1 MQFCIAAPE
10 EVEQER
16 IQMEQKKE
24 EIRED
29 RLTNAMRSEL
39 MNQHLRI
46 GDMAEQS
53 KPCEKAM
60 QYGVQVLTD
69 AELLAVILRSGNRD
83 ENAIVLSERILNL
96 DPLHPGLHGLNSL
109 SMEKLLSVSGIG
121 KVKAVQLKAITELSR
136 RMSKEEARGSLSLD
150 HPETIA
156 RFFREDM
163 RYLEKERVYAA
174 FFNSAGGLIKEV
186 LISEGTVDKSLLT
199 PREVFVEACECRAVS
214 IVILHNHPSGDV
226 EPSRYDIYMTAHI
239 YEIGE
244 MMGIRLLDHL
254 IIGGGT
260 YFSFAE
266 RGLLHET

>member
-1 MQFCIAAPE
+1 MKL
-10 EVEQER
+10 
-16 IQMEQKKE
+16 QMEQK
-24 EIRED
+24 REQETKF
-29 RLTNAMRSEL
+29 TNAMRSEL
-39 MNQHLRI
+39 MDQHLRI
-46 GDMAEQS
+46 GDMADQN

-69 AELLAVILRSGNRD
+69 AELLAVILRSGNRT
-83 ENAIVLSERILNL
+83 ENVIVLSERLLNL
-96 DPLHPGLHGLNSL
+96 DPLHPGLSGLNNI

-136 RMSKEEARGSLSLD
+136 RMSKEEARGRLSLND
-150 HPETIA
+150 PGSIA
-156 RFFREDM
+156 QFFREDM
-163 RYLEKERVYAA
+163 RYLQKERVYAA
-174 FFNSAGGLIKEV
+174 FFNTAGGLIREV

-214 IVILHNHPSGDV
+214 MVILHNHPSGDI
-226 EPSRYDIYMTAHI
+226 EPSRQDIYQTSHI

-244 MMGIRLLDHL
+244 MMGIRLLDHI

>member
-1 MQFCIAAPE
+1 MKQLNNQPT
-10 EVEQER
+10 
-16 IQMEQKKE
+16 KD
-24 EIRED
+24 EINEN
-29 RLTNAMRSEL
+29 RLTSEMRSEL
-39 MNQHLRI
+39 MNHHLRI

-83 ENAIVLSERILNL
+83 ENVIVLSERILNL
-96 DPLHPGLHGLNSL
+96 DPLHPGLHGLNRL
-109 SMEKLLSVSGIG
+109 PMEKLLSLHGIG

-136 RMSKEEARGSLSLD
+136 RMSKEEARAGLSLND
-150 HPETIA
+150 PESIA
-156 RFFREDM
+156 QFFREDM
-163 RYLEKERVYAA
+163 RYLQKERVYAA

-186 LISEGTVDKSLLT
+186 LISEGTVDKSLIT
-199 PREVFVEACECRAVS
+199 PREVFVEACECRAVTM
-214 IVILHNHPSGDV
+214 VLLHNHPSGNL

-244 MMGIRLLDHL
+244 MMGIRLLDHI